1 MKLKKMMLHDEHEV
15 MNASEMK
22 QIVGGQVI
30 GSSTYGMNNG
40 KCSGGCPIQYVEGN
54 WVQGKCTRYKIT
66 SPIRWRIC
74 LCLHLN
80 NK

>member
-40 KCSGGCPIQYVEGN
+40 KCSGGVSY
-54 WVQGKCTRYKIT
+54 
-66 SPIRWRIC
+66 SIC
-74 LCLHLN
+74 GG
-80 NK
+80 

>member
-1 MKLKKMMLHDEHEV
+1 MMLHDEHEV

-30 GSSTYGMNNG
+30 GSSTYGMN
-40 KCSGGCPIQYVEGN
+40 EGN

-66 SPIRWRIC
+66 SPIGGGYACACI
-74 LCLHLN
+74 
-80 NK
+80 

>member
-40 KCSGGCPIQYVEGN
+40 KCSGGCLSLIHISEP
-54 WVQGKCTRYKIT
+54 TR
-66 SPIRWRIC
+66 P
-74 LCLHLN
+74 
-80 NK
+80 

>member
-30 GSSTYGMNNG
+30 SSSTCGMNNG
-40 KCSGGCPIQYVEGN
+40 KRFGGCPIQYVEGN

-66 SPIRWRIC
+66 SLIGGGYACACI
-74 LCLHLN
+74 
-80 NK
+80 

>member
-1 MKLKKMMLHDEHEV
+1 MLHDEHKV

-30 GSSTYGMNNG
+30 GSSTCGMNND

-66 SPIRWRIC
+66 SPIGGGYACACI
-74 LCLHLN
+74 
-80 NK
+80 

>member
-30 GSSTYGMNNG
+30 SSSTCGMNNG
-40 KCSGGCPIQYVEGN
+40 K
-54 WVQGKCTRYKIT
+54 
-66 SPIRWRIC
+66 
-74 LCLHLN
+74 
-80 NK
+80 